1 MLFVSGSMG
10 HTVLVVPYTFSV
22 GLWLEI
28 SLLML
33 LVVSLG
39 CLVGF
44 FDPKWEVLDFVILFG
59 FRIGVYSPA
68 RLLVLLYDCGLWG
81 LGLGFGKNTIIPPP
95 PFTIIHCVVEEG
107 TKELHGLVLVKHSF
121 CLCRVPRVRG

>member
-22 GLWLEI
+22 GLRLEI

-44 FDPKWEVLDFVILFG
+44 FDLDLELLDFDEFFLG
-59 FRIGVYSPA
+59 FSLEFVHLHASF
-68 RLLVLLYDCGLWG
+68 VLLYDEGFVFVVCGG
-81 LGLGFGKNTIIPPP
+81 LG
-95 PFTIIHCVVEEG
+95 
-107 TKELHGLVLVKHSF
+107 
-121 CLCRVPRVRG
+121 